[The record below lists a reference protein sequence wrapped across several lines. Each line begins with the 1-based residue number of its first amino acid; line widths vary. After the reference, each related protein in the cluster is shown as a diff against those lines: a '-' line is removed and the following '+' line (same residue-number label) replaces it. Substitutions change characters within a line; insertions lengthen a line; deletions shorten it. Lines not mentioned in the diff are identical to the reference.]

1 MSKSHVI
8 VLCAALVAGYS
19 AATLFNRTSAG
30 QQAGTVKVG
39 EERQPV
45 LRYQLTAYG
54 NGGGPSPTIILTDT
68 VTGRVWIR
76 YEQFQ
81 NAQWR
86 EIASPA
92 QLPAEKAH

>member
-1 MSKSHVI
+1 MSKSHGI
-8 VLCAALVAGYS
+8 VLCVALLAAYS
-19 AATLFNRTSAG
+19 VATLFNRTSAA
-30 QQAGTVKVG
+30 QQAAPLKVG

-45 LRYQLTAYG
+45 LRYHLTAYG
-54 NGGGPSPTIILTDT
+54 NGSGPSPTIILSDT

-92 QLPAEKAH
+92 QLPAEKAR